1 MAFYLDT
8 SALVKILH
16 EEPESPAF
24 RSWIRNNTQ
33 HCYTSDLTRVELMRA
48 AGRLGAEKRT
58 KARMILQ
65 ALTLIRISSQICD
78 VAGTLEPVVLRSLD
92 AIHLATALLLSDD
105 LKAIVTYGRQLAN
118 SAQALGIP
126 LIAPGSE
133 TWE

>member
-1 MAFYLDT
+1 
-8 SALVKILH
+8 
-16 EEPESPAF
+16 
-24 RSWIRNNTQ
+24 
-33 HCYTSDLTRVELMRA
+33 MRA

-105 LKAIVTYGRQLAN
+105 LKAIVTYDRQLAN